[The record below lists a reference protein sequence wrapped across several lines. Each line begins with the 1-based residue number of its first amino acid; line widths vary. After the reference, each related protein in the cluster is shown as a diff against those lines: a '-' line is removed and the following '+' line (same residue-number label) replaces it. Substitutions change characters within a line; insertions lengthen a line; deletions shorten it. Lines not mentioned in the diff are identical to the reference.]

1 MMLETERN
9 KLESKLKKN
18 WDSMNNKE
26 KIENMQLIMLFELT
40 DILSDI
46 SESMGQTA
54 KSIRQVELMSWGR

>member
-1 MMLETERN
+1 MLETERS

-46 SESMGQTA
+46 SESMDQTA